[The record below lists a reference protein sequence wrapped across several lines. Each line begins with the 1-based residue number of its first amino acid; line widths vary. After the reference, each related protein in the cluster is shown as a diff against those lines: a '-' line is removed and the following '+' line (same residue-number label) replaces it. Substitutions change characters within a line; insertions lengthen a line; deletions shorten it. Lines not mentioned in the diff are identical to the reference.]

1 LVLQERIKYQWVHLT
16 HLGRKIQILGT
27 LRAGY
32 STKITCA
39 TFASCSWMPPKF
51 TWNGLPKGI
60 ESPLQLNGTQ
70 GYSVVDFLPSVADHK
85 QNITC
90 RVNYTNGNN
99 SVSRET
105 TIQLNVTCELLN
117 FKMCG
122 CQISEFPN
130 QHALKLLRLRNTN
143 VDIIHGGAVVR
154 VQYFKLLLL
163 TAGCLQSGKSNPTRL
178 KVDSAFHPSEV
189 GKMRTQNV
197 GGKRL
202 TLLTA

>member
-1 LVLQERIKYQWVHLT
+1 I
-16 HLGRKIQILGT
+16 
-27 LRAGY
+27 AGS

-51 TWNGLPKGI
+51 TWKGLPKGI
-60 ESPLQLNGTQ
+60 NSSLQLNGAQ
-70 GYSVVDFLPSVADHK
+70 VYSMVDFSPSVADHK

-90 RVNYTNGNN
+90 GVNYTSGNN

-105 TIQLNVTCELLN
+105 TIQLNVTCECVDVKSQN
-117 FKMCG
+117 SP
-122 CQISEFPN
+122 ISMPS
-130 QHALKLLRLRNTN
+130 HALKLLRLGNTN

-154 VQYFKLLLL
+154 VQYCKLLLL
-163 TAGCLQSGKSNPTRL
+163 TASCLQFGKSNPTRL

-189 GKMRTQNV
+189 GKMRTQIV